1 MSNWNFEETFK
12 GTHCLLQPLSLD
24 DLNALKQAVRD
35 GDVWQNRYAEVPTPE
50 KMEDEI
56 NRRLALKEQQVMI
69 PFTVLDAKTQRVVG
83 MTTYTSID
91 LLNQRLNIGWT
102 WYAKSA
108 QKTGINTECKYLLL
122 KHALEKL
129 HCIAVG
135 FRVDALNFNSQRAV
149 KRLGAKFEGTLRNFS
164 RLADGNLRDM
174 HCYSVLPHEWPQIKA
189 HIEGLMRR

>member
-1 MSNWNFEETFK
+1 
-12 GTHCLLQPLSLD
+12 
-24 DLNALKQAVRD
+24 
-35 GDVWQNRYAEVPTPE
+35 
-50 KMEDEI
+50 
-56 NRRLALKEQQVMI
+56 MI
-69 PFTVLDAKTQRVVG
+69 PFTVLDAKTQRMVG
-83 MTTYTSID
+83 MTTYTSVD

-122 KHALEKL
+122 KHALKKL

-149 KRLGAKFEGTLRNFS
+149 QRLGAKFEGTLRNFS

-174 HCYSVLPHEWPQIKA
+174 HFYSVLPHEWPQIKA